1 MNECV
6 IVDCSLLHFNMALV
20 KPSISINV
28 SLSPGVALIPRSN
41 SLSSRTIP
49 RQLNTKTFPSQK
61 HTLPLSTSV
70 RLFPQFNS
78 TCIPKPKLLTR
89 TVVSTSEID
98 TAVEEADFS
107 PADNQISVTAKDAA
121 DISRES
127 CTNSEVTS
135 VKSRRTRPVRRSE
148 MPPVK
153 NEELIPGATFNGK
166 IRSVQP
172 FGAFVDFGAFTDGLV
187 HVSRLSDSFVKDVGH
202 IVTVGQDVTVRLIE
216 ANMETGRISLSMRE
230 SGDPDKAAQQQRDGP
245 VSNGKSGPPRK
256 YNQQRDDS
264 KRNSKFVKGKDLDG
278 TVKSL
283 TRAGAFIALPEG
295 GEGFLP
301 SSEESVEGFGNV
313 MGRSSLEVGQ
323 KVCVR
328 VLRINRGQVT
338 LTMKKEE
345 DVSELDAKL
354 SQGVIHV
361 ATNPF
366 VLAFRSNPV
375 ISAFLDERKKEND
388 TKDAVVSGI
397 DDNTLLDALDKEE
410 NVENKEEAEL
420 YLKVPDLSSEI
431 VEKAEENAVEDVIL
445 NDEEHTEERGNG
457 VPSATQSASELFE
470 NPSLIDAIEDVE
482 PLLSGGVT
490 DQTSPDI
497 LEQVTALGKD
507 DDQSE
512 KPESRSLR
520 SLQDEEVAALNTD
533 ASGSIDSLDSEAES
547 TGL

>member
-1 MNECV
+1 
-6 IVDCSLLHFNMALV
+6 MALV

-28 SLSPGVALIPRSN
+28 SLFPGVALMSRSN
-41 SLSSRTIP
+41 SLSSCTIP
-49 RQLNTKTFPSQK
+49 RKLNTKTFPSQK
-61 HTLPLSTSV
+61 HILPLSTSV
-70 RLFPQFNS
+70 RLFPQFNI
-78 TCIPKPKLLTR
+78 TCIPKPKVLNR
-89 TVVSTSEID
+89 AVASTSGID
-98 TAVEEADFS
+98 AAVEEADFS

-127 CTNSEVTS
+127 STNSEISS
-135 VKSRRTRPVRRSE
+135 VKSKRSRPVRRSE

-187 HVSRLSDSFVKDVGH
+187 HVSRLSDSFVKDVGQ
-202 IVTVGQDVTVRLIE
+202 IVTVGQEVTVRLIE
-216 ANMETGRISLSMRE
+216 ANMETGRISLTMRE
-230 SGDPDKAAQQQRDGP
+230 SDDPDKAAQQQRDGP
-245 VSNGKSGPPRK
+245 VSNGKSRPPRK
-256 YNQQRDDS
+256 YNQQRDET
-264 KRNSKFVKGKDLDG
+264 KRNSKFVQGKDLDG

-295 GEGFLP
+295 EEGFLP
-301 SSEESVEGFGNV
+301 SSEESVEGFGN
-313 MGRSSLEVGQ
+313 MIGRSSLEVGQ
-323 KVCVR
+323 EVCVR
-328 VLRINRGQVT
+328 VLRITRGQVT

-345 DVSELDAKL
+345 DFSELDAKL

-375 ISAFLDERKKEND
+375 ISAFLDERKKENED

-397 DDNTLLDALDKEE
+397 DDNTSFDALDKEE
-410 NVENKEEAEL
+410 NVENKEEAKL

-445 NDEEHTEERGNG
+445 NDEEQTEERGNG
-457 VPSATQSASELFE
+457 VPSATQSAELFE
-470 NPSLIDAIEDVE
+470 NPSLLDAIEDVE
-482 PLLSGGVT
+482 LLISGGVT

-497 LEQVTALGKD
+497 REQVTALGKD
-507 DDQSE
+507 DGQSE

-520 SLQDEEVAALNTD
+520 SPQDEEEIAALNTD
-533 ASGSIDSLDSEAES
+533 ACGSIDSLDSDAES
-547 TGL
+547 VGL